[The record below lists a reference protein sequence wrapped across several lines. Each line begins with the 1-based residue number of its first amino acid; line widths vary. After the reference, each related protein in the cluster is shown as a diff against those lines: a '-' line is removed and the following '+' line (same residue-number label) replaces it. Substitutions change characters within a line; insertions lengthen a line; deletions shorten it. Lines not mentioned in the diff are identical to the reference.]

1 MDSNLQINRKYT
13 VLVAGNVNLKDYDI
27 NKKVEPYVV
36 YKYSDRKEI
45 KESIINIYE
54 KYIENIPKEN
64 SFLKEILSFKLQEI
78 QEMTDEEYFEYATK
92 DMKYDK
98 KTGDA
103 LSTINPKGKYNL
115 LSEADKENAMPL
127 IGDSF
132 QCKVKDLP
140 IIVKNDEE
148 LERLMNQANIDDPVK
163 MYLKDIGTVQL
174 LTSEQEVELAKKILD
189 GDVRAK
195 KELSEGYE
203 KTTNNRMELLAVI
216 KGLEALKEP
225 CRVNL
230 YSDSKYV
237 VDAIEKGWVVKW
249 KQNGWMRNKKERASN
264 VDLWE
269 QLLVMLEK
277 HQVKFIWVKGHA
289 DNPWNERCDEL
300 ARMAIQKGDLKEDEN
315 YGKM

>member
-148 LERLMNQANIDDPVK
+148 LEKLSEHWKKMMENEDMKQKYIETYIDEETYISVMSEPFFYNAFV
-163 MYLKDIGTVQL
+163 
-174 LTSEQEVELAKKILD
+174 SEQTGWLEQ
-189 GDVRAK
+189 GDENQIEWVLNFRRRFI
-195 KELSEGYE
+195 ENLSEN
-203 KTTNNRMELLAVI
+203 TI
-216 KGLEALKEP
+216 LK
-225 CRVNL
+225 VYNFT
-230 YSDSKYV
+230 K
-237 VDAIEKGWVVKW
+237 
-249 KQNGWMRNKKERASN
+249 
-264 VDLWE
+264 
-269 QLLVMLEK
+269 
-277 HQVKFIWVKGHA
+277 
-289 DNPWNERCDEL
+289 
-300 ARMAIQKGDLKEDEN
+300 
-315 YGKM
+315 